1 MGKILVFQN
10 ITDAY
15 SQISI
20 LVMDSNSKKLV
31 DKYRLFVTLF
41 DRKTTPSSF
50 HFSLLLSPKDHKNN
64 HSIAFHVTN
73 TIDLDHRHQG
83 GSSDRAPWRYHKY
96 TVNPRTSSTLVAKIL
111 VAKLPSSETE
121 DLPYWEKIIHTI
133 LASIAVPNSDNL
145 NCRTW
150 ALTALQQLHDQGGEH
165 FTNIPWFL
173 PAGTGKLEEE
183 MIKTANEGRAK
194 LLKYGFKNFSPA
206 ELDIRTRKDCA
217 K

>member
-1 MGKILVFQN
+1 M
-10 ITDAY
+10 
-15 SQISI
+15 
-20 LVMDSNSKKLV
+20 V

-50 HFSLLLSPKDHKNN
+50 HFSLLLSPKDTRNN

-73 TIDLDHRHQG
+73 TMNLDNRTQE
-83 GSSDRAPWRYHKY
+83 SSGKVPWRYRKY
-96 TVNPRTSSTLVAKIL
+96 TVEPHTSSSLVGKIL
-111 VAKLPSSETE
+111 VAKLPSSETQ
-121 DLPYWEKIIHTI
+121 DLQYWEKIIHAI
-133 LASIAVPNSDNL
+133 LSSVPVPNSDNL

-150 ALTALQQLHDQGGEH
+150 VLTALLKLSDQGGDH
-165 FTNIPWFL
+165 FTEIPWFL

-183 MIKTANEGRAK
+183 MLKTANEGRAK

-206 ELDIRTRKDCA
+206 ELDIRGCKDYA

>member
-1 MGKILVFQN
+1 
-10 ITDAY
+10 
-15 SQISI
+15 
-20 LVMDSNSKKLV
+20 MDSNSKKSV

-50 HFSLLLSPKDHKNN
+50 HFPLLLSPKDPKNN

-73 TIDLDHRHQG
+73 TIDLDNSHQE

-96 TVNPRTSSTLVAKIL
+96 TVNPRTSSTLVGKIL

-121 DLPYWEKIIHTI
+121 DLQHWEKIIHTV
-133 LASIAVPNSDNL
+133 LNSVSVPNSDNL

-150 ALTALQQLHDQGGEH
+150 ALTALQQLSDQGGDH
-165 FTNIPWFL
+165 FIEIPWFF

-194 LLKYGFKNFSPA
+194 LLKHGFKNFSPA
-206 ELDIRTRKDCA
+206 ELDIRNRKDYA